1 MKPALAR
8 GLDEASLQA
17 LADLFQHLSD
27 PRRLR
32 LLLILSKGE
41 HAVGGLAAALGVTI
55 SAVSHQLQTLRHARL
70 VACRREGK
78 KILYHLDD
86 AHVEQLVRMGREH
99 VEE

>member
-1 MKPALAR
+1 MKPTLAR
-8 GLDEASLQA
+8 GLDEASLQD

-41 HAVGGLAAALGVTI
+41 HAVGELSAALGVTI
-55 SAVSHQLQTLRHARL
+55 SAVSHQLQTLRQARL

-78 KILYHLDD
+78 RILYHLDD
-86 AHVEQLVRMGREH
+86 VHVEQLVRMGREH